1 MARVPYVE
9 QDDLDPEYRDLIISS
24 LQPGKRANVYSAV
37 GNNQEV
43 LAGLREYLGSLWSD
57 SGLSDRQR
65 EIVILTV
72 AAEID
77 NDYEWHQHVLI
88 GRDIGLDDAE
98 IAALARDDRSSFS
111 AGEQAL
117 IAYARAVVQ
126 GRVNDPLHDAMSEH
140 FDDETIV
147 GVAATA
153 GGYVALGRLID
164 VLGVELESGDA
175 FVGWDPSG
183 D

>member
-9 QDDLDPEYRDLIISS
+9 QEDLDPEYRELIISS
-24 LQPGKRANVYSAV
+24 LQPGKRANVYSAI

-43 LAGLREYLGSLWSD
+43 LAGLREYLGSLWSE

-65 EIVILTV
+65 EIVILSV

-77 NDYEWHQHVLI
+77 NPYEFHQHVLI
-88 GRDIGLDDAE
+88 GRDIGLADDE
-98 IAALARDDRSSFS
+98 VAALGRDDREPFS
-111 AGEQAL
+111 AAERAL
-117 IAYARAVVQ
+117 IAYTRATVRN
-126 GRVNDPLHDAMSEH
+126 RVNDTIHDALAEH

-164 VLGVELESGDA
+164 VLGVELEAGDE
-175 FVGWDPSG
+175 FVGWDPR